1 MPSIRNEWNYVDIN
15 FPFIFVKFFGFLSAR
30 LHVVCTFT
38 SKMANLWNNKK
49 AILDIIDNSESD
61 AESIFSGD
69 SSNYDPD
76 SEVKLKMKML
86 VHPNKTDDDEESDDT
101 DESMPSADGWRK
113 YRSHP
118 DFVRF
123 NFTAQSGFKP
133 PNPAPN
139 EVREF
144 FMLFISIILN
154 SVT

>member
-76 SEVKLKMKML
+76 IEVKLKMKILMIL
-86 VHPNKTDDDEESDDT
+86 TRRTTMKKVMIQMTACLLQMDGVNTD
-101 DESMPSADGWRK
+101 R
-113 YRSHP
+113 
-118 DFVRF
+118 
-123 NFTAQSGFKP
+123 NQ
-133 PNPAPN
+133 
-139 EVREF
+139 
-144 FMLFISIILN
+144 IS
-154 SVT
+154 